1 MANRKNSDPTS
12 NVLSLVSA
20 SMKRTD
26 DLHQAEVRRTDD
38 LNALTAL
45 RLSDQISAERI
56 RVNEQLALRAEY
68 SEKLAVAEAKRID
81 AIRSVDV
88 SAVAIA
94 NERATAQAVV
104 LANQVAVSAETLR
117 SLVAATADTMA
128 QQQTA
133 NSTQLSNRITSLEK
147 SQYESKGSSG
157 GMRDMWGWVF
167 GIGIALVGTAAAVIM
182 ALK

>member
-1 MANRKNSDPTS
+1 MAKRKNSDPTS

-88 SAVAIA
+88 NAVALETVATAVLMVYFIT
-94 NERATAQAVV
+94 NERQRMPDR
-104 LANQVAVSAETLR
+104 LR
-117 SLVAATADTMA
+117 SAGSRQSA
-128 QQQTA
+128 QW
-133 NSTQLSNRITSLEK
+133 
-147 SQYESKGSSG
+147 Y
-157 GMRDMWGWVF
+157 
-167 GIGIALVGTAAAVIM
+167 VIPIH
-182 ALK
+182 